1 MAFKLINGSYV
12 EVDENGSP
20 IPGGRSVKRQGAT
33 GKHDGLVHNNWAGMS
48 AGTGEQF
55 DRMMESYLSTG
66 VVPTIDD
73 LGVKRNQYNNL
84 MKDFE
89 SVLKKNG
96 IDQTQYSNEKQ
107 GQTNKSSGVDSMGD
121 MFDFDT
127 QGTTANKLFEV
138 YKEAN
143 QDQYKS
149 AMEESAYMEKD
160 LNKML
165 GTERQSLIETMR
177 EDRKRMLKSGLSQ
190 SAIANREIQG
200 LLQGQNI
207 ATELGTGFLGER
219 RNLNQMGNSI
229 DSMSKTQVIDSYNA
243 GLGNMAGGLRAAQSG
258 DLWQQALLYSKG
270 PAGAKSE
277 YDKRYNQNK

>member
-12 EVDENGSP
+12 EVDDNGHP
-20 IPGGRSVKRQGAT
+20 IEGGRKIERKGANA
-33 GKHDGLVHNNWAGMS
+33 KHDGLVHNNWAGMT
-48 AGTGEQF
+48 AGTGKQF
-55 DRMMESYLSTG
+55 DKMMESFLNTG
-66 VVPTIDD
+66 RVPTASD
-73 LGVKRNQYNNL
+73 LDASAQQYKKL
-84 MKDFE
+84 MKDFD
-89 SVLKKNG
+89 SVLKNNN
-96 IDQTQYSNEKQ
+96 IDAKEFSNKLQSEN
-107 GQTNKSSGVDSMGD
+107 TESSGVDSMGD

-270 PAGAKSE
+270 TAGAKSE